1 MIRYDEFS
9 KIELR
14 TAKIVNVEEIENSNK
29 LYKLTVDAGEAQ
41 TRIIIAGIKRYY
53 KKDELIGKNIVII
66 INIEPRSLAGIQSQG
81 MLLAAEDD
89 LGNVVLLTLDKEIKP
104 GSNIR

>member
-29 LYKLTVDAGEAQ
+29 LYKLTVDAGEEQ